1 MKLYLLNIVF
11 HLFII
16 YNVYMKTLF
25 VNEKYNGKKLNSF
38 LQDTFNLSTNLFYK
52 TLRKKDIRI
61 NQKRVNENVILKL
74 GDKVDVYIDDYHLN
88 NSLKLDIIYEDN
100 NILVVNK
107 PSNIEIIGNNS
118 ITRNFIL

>member
-88 NSLKLDIIYEDN
+88 NALKLDIIYEDN

>member
-1 MKLYLLNIVF
+1 
-11 HLFII
+11 
-16 YNVYMKTLF
+16 MKTLF